1 MKVFSKSPN
10 SENVEV
16 KENKKR
22 REHLFFAL
30 DDNFSILLV
39 CNFYTSAFFLTSK
52 IFNYHVK

>member
-22 REHLFFAL
+22 REQHLLFAL
-30 DDNFSILLV
+30 DDNFSIMLV
-39 CNFYTSAFFLTSK
+39 SNFYTSAFF
-52 IFNYHVK
+52 